1 MRPLPTPGGHRHLL
15 LTTQQQFNG
24 RAVMMLRMLFTCVLA
39 GLSLPAMA
47 KESAPDNT
55 PPTFTPEQIQADF
68 EYLYEG
74 LQSANYD
81 LFAIAPR
88 GDFEARYRESLDGF
102 VEPMTRFDA
111 EMAFQEFVALAH
123 QAHTRIESDYSGYR
137 AYRAAGGA
145 GFPLGIAV
153 EDGQMTVTGNFSGVP
168 EIQPGD
174 RIRAIDG
181 VPISELLPR
190 LTAPISAESPE
201 FAYVLLESYM
211 PLVVWLELGS
221 ADAYAVTFEHA
232 DGSRGTYE
240 ISAEADTEQD
250 SDDADKPFSLSG
262 RDARMLTETVAYL
275 RPGPFSNT
283 NPGANTWDN
292 TEFVEFV
299 DKAFATFIGNEA
311 TQLVLDLRDNPGG
324 NNSFSDPVIAWFAD
338 RPFRFS
344 SDFRVKVS
352 PQSTA
357 ANQARLDSD
366 PDDSGSTSHLYA
378 RLYAATEN
386 GETVLFPIPEIE
398 PRPQPRYEGE
408 VYVLVNRYSFS
419 NAVTTAALIQDYDF
433 GVIMGEQT
441 VDMATTYGAMER
453 FTLPETGIVVAYPKA
468 LIVRPSGNDKAH
480 PVSPDVALPSPKIRG
495 ATDVMLKAAI
505 AYIESQ
511 ASD

>member
-1 MRPLPTPGGHRHLL
+1 
-15 LTTQQQFNG
+15 
-24 RAVMMLRMLFTCVLA
+24 MMLRMLFTCVLA

-47 KESAPDNT
+47 QESAPDNT

-81 LFAIAPR
+81 LFAFAPR
-88 GDFEARYRESLDGF
+88 SDFESRYRESRDGF
-102 VEPMTRFDA
+102 VKQMTRFDV

-153 EDGQMTVTGNFSGVP
+153 EEDQLIVTGNFSGVA
-168 EIQPGD
+168 EIQRGD
-174 RIRAIDG
+174 SIRAIDG
-181 VPISELLPR
+181 VPISILLPR
-190 LTAPISAESPE
+190 LIAHLSAETPE
-201 FAYVLLESYM
+201 FAYVLMETYM
-211 PLVVWLELGS
+211 PLVVWLELGA
-221 ADAYAVTFEHA
+221 ADAYAVTVEHV
-232 DGSRGTYE
+232 DGSSGTYE
-240 ISAEADTEQD
+240 ISAAADTELD
-250 SDDADKPFSLSG
+250 SDDADKPFSLAG
-262 RDARMLTETVAYL
+262 RDARMLTKTVAYL

-283 NPGANTWDN
+283 NPDANTWDN

-299 DKAFATFIGNEA
+299 DSAFETFIGNQA
-311 TQLVLDLRDNPGG
+311 AQLVLDLRDNPGG
-324 NNSFSDPVIAWFAD
+324 DNSFSDPIIAWFAD

-344 SDFRVKVS
+344 SDFRVRVS

-357 ANQARLDSD
+357 ANQARLDAS
-366 PDDSGSTSHLYA
+366 PNDSGSTSHLYA

-386 GETVLFPIPEIE
+386 GETVQFPIPEIE

-419 NAVTTAALIQDYDF
+419 NAVTTAALLQDYDF

-480 PVSPDVALPSPKIRG
+480 PVTPDVALPSPRIRG
-495 ATDVMLKAAI
+495 ATDVMLDAAMG
-505 AYIESQ
+505 YIESK
-511 ASD
+511 APD